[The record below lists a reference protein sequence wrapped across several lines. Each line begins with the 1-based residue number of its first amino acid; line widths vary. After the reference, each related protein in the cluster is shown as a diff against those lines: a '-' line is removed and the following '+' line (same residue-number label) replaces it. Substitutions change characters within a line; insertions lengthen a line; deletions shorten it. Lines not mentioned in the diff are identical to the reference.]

1 MDAVFRSP
9 APAEG
14 VHDLRPVG
22 PWPLPGT
29 VAAKNGRVPGAWAC
43 LRCGRCEGDSS
54 RAKELARSPCG
65 GVAWQ
70 LAAAKHSL
78 VLEGSMWRCTRC
90 LLQARPQHS
99 AQTERQACPVGECTL
114 GGGRWLPG
122 EAGMRELFGRLRAFR
137 HFCTPG
143 EEDEPPEQ
151 KRRVDEGPQ
160 QPGTDTGSGSGA
172 AAGQGGTAF
181 GGSAASTA
189 SGSGAAGSGHG
200 IAADRANPL
209 AVAGGA
215 QERRNLKQGGL
226 PEAEGPEVKPA
237 GSEASANAEPP
248 RFSLQA
254 YEGHAVAFVGRNLWC
269 LKCFEVP
276 RSAHR
281 SWKHGR
287 CGGVRPPTAMP
298 PALRDG
304 MLRQSA
310 ACPKLYASTRARW
323 AVLAGALGLQ

>member
-1 MDAVFRSP
+1 
-9 APAEG
+9 
-14 VHDLRPVG
+14 
-22 PWPLPGT
+22 
-29 VAAKNGRVPGAWAC
+29 
-43 LRCGRCEGDSS
+43 
-54 RAKELARSPCG
+54 
-65 GVAWQ
+65 
-70 LAAAKHSL
+70 
-78 VLEGSMWRCTRC
+78 
-90 LLQARPQHS
+90 
-99 AQTERQACPVGECTL
+99 
-114 GGGRWLPG
+114 
-122 EAGMRELFGRLRAFR
+122 MRELFGRLRAFR

-181 GGSAASTA
+181 GRSAASTA

-226 PEAEGPEVKPA
+226 PEAEGPEVEPA
-237 GSEASANAEPP
+237 AVPCLEGAAAMRAWKCPGHDPEARVGHCPEARAGGVAYVAGATEGQECPGSAASANAEPP

-310 ACPKLYASTRARW
+310 ACPKLHASTRARW

>member
-14 VHDLRPVG
+14 VRDLRPVG
-22 PWPLPGT
+22 PWPLPCT

-43 LRCGRCEGDSS
+43 LRCGRCAGDSS

-70 LAAAKHSL
+70 FAAAKHSL

-99 AQTERQACPVGECTL
+99 AQTERQTCPVGECTL

-122 EAGMRELFGRLRAFR
+122 EAGMRDLFGRLHAFR

-160 QPGTDTGSGSGA
+160 EPGNASDSRPADSCPGTAHGSGCAAGSGSGSGA
-172 AAGQGGTAF
+172 AAE
-181 GGSAASTA
+181 
-189 SGSGAAGSGHG
+189 
-200 IAADRANPL
+200 ANPL

-215 QERRNLKQGGL
+215 QERRRLKQGGL
-226 PEAEGPEVKPA
+226 Q
-237 GSEASANAEPP
+237 EASGA
-248 RFSLQA
+248 R
-254 YEGHAVAFVGRNLWC
+254 HCR
-269 LKCFEVP
+269 
-276 RSAHR
+276 R
-281 SWKHGR
+281 
-287 CGGVRPPTAMP
+287 GGEE
-298 PALRDG
+298 
-304 MLRQSA
+304 
-310 ACPKLYASTRARW
+310 STR
-323 AVLAGALGLQ
+323 